1 MLMHSLG
8 KYFFYLK
15 PLVLLVD
22 LILASDS
29 LFAIVQD
36 PNIWVSSWD
45 LFMTDEMQ
53 ESPKPLKVGAMLL
66 EQIVTGSRRGS
77 NYVVGSMVSIGGI
90 GFLLASLSSYLGKD
104 LLPLGHPG
112 SFIFVPQGLIMG
124 LYGIAAFLLAVYQWS
139 LVLVDFGAGKNVFD
153 KQLGLLTVSRRA
165 FLKQINV
172 EIQLKDVKAVKLE
185 VREGLNP
192 RRRIALR
199 IQGRRDLPLS
209 GVGQPLVLAE
219 LEKEGAE
226 LARFLGVNLEGM

>member
-1 MLMHSLG
+1 
-8 KYFFYLK
+8 
-15 PLVLLVD
+15 
-22 LILASDS
+22 
-29 LFAIVQD
+29 
-36 PNIWVSSWD
+36 
-45 LFMTDEMQ
+45 MTDEMQ
-53 ESPKPLKVGAMLL
+53 ESPKPVQASQMLL

-77 NYVVGSMVSIGGI
+77 NYLVGSMVSIGGI

-124 LYGIAAFLLAVYQWS
+124 IYGVIAFLLAIYLWS
-139 LVLVDFGAGKNVFD
+139 LVLVDFGAGCNLFD
-153 KQLGLLTVSRRA
+153 KELGTLSISRRA
-165 FLKQINV
+165 LLKQINV
-172 EIQLKDVKAVKLE
+172 QIPLKDVKAVKLE

-209 GVGQPLVLAE
+209 AVGQPPSLAE

-226 LARFLGVNLEGM
+226 LARFLNVNLEGI

>member
-1 MLMHSLG
+1 
-8 KYFFYLK
+8 
-15 PLVLLVD
+15 
-22 LILASDS
+22 
-29 LFAIVQD
+29 
-36 PNIWVSSWD
+36 
-45 LFMTDEMQ
+45 MTDELQ
-53 ESPKPLKVGAMLL
+53 ESSISSEVGEMLL

-124 LYGIAAFLLAVYQWS
+124 LYGVAAFLLAIYLWS
-139 LVLVDFGAGKNVFD
+139 LVVVDFGSGKNLFD
-153 KQLGLLTVSRRA
+153 KQLGKLLVSRRA
-165 FLKQINV
+165 LFNEINV
-172 EIQLKDVKAVKLE
+172 EIALKDVKAVKLE
-185 VREGLNP
+185 VREGINP

-209 GVGQPLVLAE
+209 GVGQPLQLAQ

-226 LARFLGVNLEGM
+226 LARFLNVNLEGI

>member
-1 MLMHSLG
+1 
-8 KYFFYLK
+8 
-15 PLVLLVD
+15 
-22 LILASDS
+22 
-29 LFAIVQD
+29 
-36 PNIWVSSWD
+36 
-45 LFMTDEMQ
+45 
-53 ESPKPLKVGAMLL
+53 MLL
-66 EQIVTGSRRGS
+66 EQIVTGSRRSS

-124 LYGIAAFLLAVYQWS
+124 LYGLAAFLLAVYQWS

-153 KQLGLLTVSRRA
+153 KQLGTLTVSRRA
-165 FLKQINV
+165 LLKQINV

-192 RRRIALR
+192 LRRIALR

-209 GVGQPLVLAE
+209 GVGQPLALAE

-226 LARFLGVNLEGM
+226 IARFLGVNLEGM